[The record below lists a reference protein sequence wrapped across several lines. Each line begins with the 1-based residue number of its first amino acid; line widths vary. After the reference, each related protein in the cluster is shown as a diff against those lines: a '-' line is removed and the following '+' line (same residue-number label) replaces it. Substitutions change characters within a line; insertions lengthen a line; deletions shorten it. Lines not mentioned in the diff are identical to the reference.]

1 MMTLLLWSRLVFLGA
16 LCALVASYVWVL
28 YRTRHD

>member
-1 MMTLLLWSRLVFLGA
+1 MLTLLVWGRPLFLGA

-28 YRTRHD
+28 YKTRHE

>member
-16 LCALVASYVWVL
+16 LCALVTSYLWVL
-28 YRTRHD
+28 YKTHHD

>member
-1 MMTLLLWSRLVFLGA
+1 MMTLLLWSRLMFLGA

>member
-16 LCALVASYVWVL
+16 LCALVASYLWVL

>member
-16 LCALVASYVWVL
+16 LCALVASYLWVL
-28 YRTRHD
+28 YKTRHD